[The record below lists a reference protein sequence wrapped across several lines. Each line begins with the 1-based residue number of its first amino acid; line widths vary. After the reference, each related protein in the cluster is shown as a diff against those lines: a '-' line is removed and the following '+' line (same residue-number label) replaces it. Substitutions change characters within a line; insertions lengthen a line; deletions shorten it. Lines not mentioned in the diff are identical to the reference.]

1 MKYDHE
7 EIISYSEK
15 ALSLFAN
22 RTLNRQEREWIIS
35 ETIGALKDNLEP
47 DFSEEQEKPAS
58 FSKKIIEWE
67 SSGSSF
73 IDIQGQKY
81 LDCLGVSSLNSI
93 GHLRSRIVES
103 IKKPLE
109 LQALNNPVFYNP
121 QKAFLARLLAMI
133 TPGKLQYSVFCFSA
147 EEAVEGA
154 ISLARFNNN
163 SNIILTTGTY
173 YSDSLLNE
181 RIRINKKESP
191 EKDRLN
197 DHFLVVPYEDIA
209 MMEKIFSNNS
219 YGKTPGAIIIEP
231 INHEEGIIAP
241 SQEYIN
247 KISDLCEKYETLLII
262 DETKIGL
269 GRTGKLFAI
278 EHYGLEPDILCLG
291 NTLGGGI
298 MPIGAFITTP
308 DVLKKNSYSPS
319 IFSKLNNNRPVSFSA
334 AIAAVQV
341 ILDEGLVEK
350 AAEKGAYILPNL
362 QRMVRKYPV
371 LKEARGKG
379 LLIGLE
385 FTSGKKAS
393 DMAKSLL
400 REGIITTTS
409 AKKRT
414 TLRIEPALTIKLE
427 EIDFLLETLEMLLN
441 REKHKQSIMKGVDYA

>member
-7 EIISYSEK
+7 EIIRYSEK

-22 RTLNRQEREWIIS
+22 QALNHQEREWVIS
-35 ETIGALKDNLEP
+35 ETIEALKDNLEP
-47 DFSEEQEKPAS
+47 DFSEEQENPAS
-58 FSKKIIEWE
+58 FSNRIIEWE

-73 IDIQGQKY
+73 IDIQGRKY

-93 GHLRSRIVES
+93 GYLRSKILES

-121 QKAFLARLLAMI
+121 QKALLARLLAMI
-133 TPGKLQYSVFCFSA
+133 TPGKLQCSVFCSSA
-147 EEAVEGA
+147 DEAVEGA
-154 ISLARFNNN
+154 ISLALYNNN
-163 SNIILTTGTY
+163 SAIIVKTGNY
-173 YSDSLLNE
+173 CSDSLSNE
-181 RIRINKKESP
+181 RILVNKKESP
-191 EKDRLN
+191 EKQRLK
-197 DHFLVVPYEDIA
+197 DHVLVIPYEDIA
-209 MMEKIFSNNS
+209 MMDKAFSNNS
-219 YGKTPGAIIIEP
+219 YGEAPGAIIIEP
-231 INHEEGIIAP
+231 INHEEGIVVP

-247 KISDLCEKYETLLII
+247 KICDLCEQYETLLIVN
-262 DETKIGL
+262 ETKIGL

-291 NTLGGGI
+291 NALGGGI
-298 MPIGAFITTP
+298 MPIGAFITTS

-319 IFSKLNNNRPVSFSA
+319 ICSKLNNNRPVSYSA

-362 QRMVRKYPV
+362 QRMVRKYPI

-385 FTSGKKAS
+385 FTNEETAS

-400 REGIITTTS
+400 REGIITTAS

-427 EIDFLLETLEMLLN
+427 EIDFLLKTLEMLLN
-441 REKHKQSIMKGVDYA
+441 RKNHKQSIMKGVDFA